1 MVAKFEVLRHAGEEV
16 SPEERLQ
23 KHRRAGKI
31 LREIRDEA
39 AARIKPGA
47 RLIEIAEFVESRIR
61 EAGAEP
67 AFPCNISRNH
77 EAAHYTPKA
86 DDPLVFGE
94 DIVKLDV
101 GAQVDGFI
109 ADTAV
114 TVDLSGRHG
123 PVVEAAR
130 KGLEAAIA
138 TVRAGVS
145 TADIGAA
152 IERAIG
158 EFGGVKPVGNL
169 SGHGLE
175 RYTQHAP
182 PSIPNRATPGGPRLR
197 SGQTVAIEPFA
208 TTGAGRVKD
217 GSAVEIVM
225 LTGERPVRLAQGR
238 AVQAELRKFR
248 GLPVAKRWLKSPQ
261 LELGLRQL
269 KGAGVLYEYPV
280 LVEVAGG
287 PVAQFEHSVIVTDD
301 GCEVFT

>member
-1 MVAKFEVLRHAGEEV
+1 MVTKFEIVQRPIEV
-16 SPEERLQ
+16 SPEERLE
-23 KHRRAGKI
+23 KHRLAGRI
-31 LREIRDEA
+31 LRQVRDEA
-39 AARIKPGA
+39 AARIKPGVP
-47 RLIEIAEFVESRIR
+47 LVEIAEFVEGRIR
-61 EAGAEP
+61 EMGAEP

-86 DDPLVFGE
+86 GDALLFGE

-114 TVDLSGRHG
+114 TVDLSGKHG
-123 PVVEAAR
+123 AIAEAAR

-152 IERAIG
+152 IEGAIA
-158 EFGGVKPVGNL
+158 EFDGVKPVGNL

-175 RYTQHAP
+175 RYIQHAP
-182 PSIPNRATPGGPRLR
+182 PSIPNRAMPGGPRLR
-197 SGQTVAIEPFA
+197 AGQTIAIEPFA

-217 GSAVEIVM
+217 GPTVEIVM
-225 LTGERPVRLAQGR
+225 LTGERPVRPAQGR

-261 LELGLRQL
+261 LEMGLHQL
-269 KGAGVLYEYPV
+269 RGAGVLYEYPV

-287 PVAQFEHSVIVTDD
+287 PVAQFEHSLIVTEN

>member
-1 MVAKFEVLRHAGEEV
+1 MTKFEVVRHPAEEV
-16 SPEERLQ
+16 TPEERLEN
-23 KHRRAGKI
+23 HRKAGKI
-31 LREIRDEA
+31 LRQIRDDA
-39 AARIKPGA
+39 AAKIRPGV
-47 RLIEIAEFVESRIR
+47 RLVEIAEFVEGRIR

-86 DDPLVFGE
+86 GDPLVFGE
-94 DIVKLDV
+94 DLVKLDV

-114 TVDLSGRHG
+114 TGDLAGKYG
-123 PVVEAAR
+123 PVVGAAR

-152 IERAIG
+152 IEAAISG
-158 EFGGVKPVGNL
+158 FDGVLPVGNL
-169 SGHGLE
+169 TGHGLE

-197 SGQTVAIEPFA
+197 AGQTVAIEPFA

-217 GSAVEIVM
+217 GPAVEIVM
-225 LTGERPVRLAQGR
+225 LTGEKPVRLPQGR
-238 AVQAELRKFR
+238 AVQAELRRFR

-261 LELGLRQL
+261 VEMGLRQL

-280 LVEVAGG
+280 LVEVSGA
-287 PVAQFEHSVIVTDD
+287 PVAQFEHSVIVTED

>member
-1 MVAKFEVLRHAGEEV
+1 MSKFEVIRGSPAEV
-16 SPEERLQ
+16 PLEERLR
-23 KHRRAGKI
+23 KHRKAGALLKQ
-31 LREIRDEA
+31 IRDEA
-39 AARIKPGA
+39 AARIKPGVP
-47 RLIEIAEFVESRIR
+47 LIEIAEFVEGRIR
-61 EAGAEP
+61 DAGAEP

-86 DDPLVFGE
+86 GDPLVFGE
-94 DIVKLDV
+94 DLVKLDV

-114 TVDLSGRHG
+114 TVDLSGRFG
-123 PVVEAAR
+123 PIVEAAR

-145 TADIGAA
+145 TAEIGAA

-158 EFGGVKPVGNL
+158 EFEGVRPVGNL
-169 SGHGLE
+169 TGHGLE

-197 SGQTVAIEPFA
+197 AGQTIAIEPFA

-217 GSAVEIVM
+217 GPAVEIVM
-225 LTGERPVRLAQGR
+225 LTGEKPVRLPQGR

-261 LELGLRQL
+261 MEIGLRQL
-269 KGAGVLYEYPV
+269 KGAGLLHEYPV
-280 LVEVAGG
+280 LVEVSGA
-287 PVAQFEHSVIVTDD
+287 PVAQFEHSVIVTES